1 MTKLIGQ
8 TDTSGYA
15 GVMYSGFLGSDGPSV
30 FSAPITVTRTNS
42 SINAPG
48 SYTGVLRPSTALT
61 TATNYTITGVNGD
74 YNILPAGELLV
85 RYANQTVTY
94 GATATPSLLSAQY
107 RDGSSNLLI
116 NLAPPVVSGNQYTFT
131 DPFGGVAQFEVG
143 AIGATTSS
151 SGNVSVGAYNMAA
164 TTVTQTSPNF
174 SNN

>member
-1 MTKLIGQ
+1 MLQLLLHEQI
-8 TDTSGYA
+8 
-15 GVMYSGFLGSDGPSV
+15 
-30 FSAPITVTRTNS
+30 I
-42 SINAPG
+42 G

-74 YNILPAGELLV
+74 YDILAAGELLV

-116 NLAPPVVSGNQYTFT
+116 NLAPPAVSGNHFT

-151 SGNVSVGAYNMAA
+151 SGNV
-164 TTVTQTSPNF
+164 
-174 SNN
+174 